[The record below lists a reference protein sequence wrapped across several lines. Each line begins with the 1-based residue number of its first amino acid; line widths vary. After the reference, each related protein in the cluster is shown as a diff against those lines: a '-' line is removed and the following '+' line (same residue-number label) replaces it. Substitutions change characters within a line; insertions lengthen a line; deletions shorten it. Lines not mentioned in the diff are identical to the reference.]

1 MSPRPVG
8 QQYRSHSNEWQNQ
21 SLARRAVVFNKEIEM
36 EINQQ
41 KTVKVNAKTL
51 RIHCKVSDRFTYA
64 IDDAQ
69 GDEIYSQDD
78 GYVPDFMPG
87 DHYGDYVILDIDLD
101 TGVVTNWKK
110 PTAAQIEAAIN
121 PQDD

>member
-1 MSPRPVG
+1 
-8 QQYRSHSNEWQNQ
+8 
-21 SLARRAVVFNKEIEM
+21 M

-51 RIHCKVSDRFTYA
+51 RIRCKVSDRFAYS

-69 GDEIYSQDD
+69 GEEIHCQED

-87 DHYGDYVILDIDLD
+87 NHYGDYVILDIDLD
-101 TGVVTNWKK
+101 TGMVTNWKK
-110 PTAAQIEAAIN
+110 PTAAQIEAAIK

>member
-1 MSPRPVG
+1 
-8 QQYRSHSNEWQNQ
+8 
-21 SLARRAVVFNKEIEM
+21 M

-51 RIHCKVSDRFTYA
+51 RIHCKVSDRFTFA

-69 GDEIYSQDD
+69 GDEIYSQED
-78 GYVPDFMPG
+78 GYVPEFMPG
-87 DHYGDYVILDIDLD
+87 KHYGDYVILDIDLD
-101 TGVVTNWKK
+101 TGMVTNWMK
-110 PTAAQIEAAIN
+110 PTAAQIEAAIK

>member
-1 MSPRPVG
+1 
-8 QQYRSHSNEWQNQ
+8 
-21 SLARRAVVFNKEIEM
+21 M

-51 RIHCKVSDRFTYA
+51 RIQCKVSDRFTYR

-69 GDEIYSQDD
+69 GEEIHCQED

-87 DHYGDYVILDIDLD
+87 EHYGDYVILDIYLD
-101 TGVVTNWKK
+101 TGMVTNWIK
-110 PTAAQIEAAIN
+110 PTAAQIEAAIS
-121 PQDD
+121 PEDD

>member
-1 MSPRPVG
+1 
-8 QQYRSHSNEWQNQ
+8 
-21 SLARRAVVFNKEIEM
+21 M

-64 IDDAQ
+64 IDDEQ
-69 GDEIYSQDD
+69 GEEIHCQDD

-87 DHYGDYVILDIDLD
+87 EHYGDYVILDIDLD
-101 TGVVTNWKK
+101 TGVVTNWFQSA
-110 PTAAQIEAAIN
+110 PASAGGRCV
-121 PQDD
+121 PFLRFLR

>member
-1 MSPRPVG
+1 
-8 QQYRSHSNEWQNQ
+8 
-21 SLARRAVVFNKEIEM
+21 M

-41 KTVKVNAKTL
+41 KTVNVNAKTL
-51 RIHCKVSDRFTYA
+51 RIYCNVSDRFTYA

-87 DHYGDYVILDIDLD
+87 NHFGDYVILDIDLD
-101 TGVVTNWKK
+101 TGMVTNWKQ
-110 PTAAQIEAAIN
+110 PTAAQIEAAIE
-121 PQDD
+121 PKDD

>member
-1 MSPRPVG
+1 
-8 QQYRSHSNEWQNQ
+8 
-21 SLARRAVVFNKEIEM
+21 M

-64 IDDAQ
+64 IYNENAE
-69 GDEIYSQDD
+69 EIHCQDD

-87 DHYGDYVILDIDLD
+87 EHYGDYVILDIDLD

-110 PTAAQIEAAIN
+110 PTAAQIEAAIK
-121 PQDD
+121 PKDE

>member
-1 MSPRPVG
+1 MS
-8 QQYRSHSNEWQNQ
+8 
-21 SLARRAVVFNKEIEM
+21 RRRKEMTALGDRGKPHASVTEGAWVFKENSM

-51 RIHCKVSDRFTYA
+51 RIHCKVSDRFTYS

-69 GDEIYSQDD
+69 GEEIHCQED

-87 DHYGDYVILDIDLD
+87 YHYGDYVILDIDLD

-110 PTAAQIEAAIN
+110 PTAAQIEAAIK
-121 PQDD
+121 PQND

>member
-1 MSPRPVG
+1 
-8 QQYRSHSNEWQNQ
+8 
-21 SLARRAVVFNKEIEM
+21 M

-51 RIHCKVSDRFTYA
+51 RIHCKVSDRFQFS
-64 IDDAQ
+64 INDEQ
-69 GDEIYSQDD
+69 GEEIHCQDD

-87 DHYGDYVILDIDLD
+87 EHYGDYVILDIDLD

-110 PTAAQIEAAIN
+110 PTAAQIEAAIK
-121 PQDD
+121 PEDE

>member
-1 MSPRPVG
+1 
-8 QQYRSHSNEWQNQ
+8 
-21 SLARRAVVFNKEIEM
+21 M

-69 GDEIYSQDD
+69 GDEIYNQDD
-78 GYVPDFMPG
+78 SRRAFP
-87 DHYGDYVILDIDLD
+87 
-101 TGVVTNWKK
+101 
-110 PTAAQIEAAIN
+110 A
-121 PQDD
+121 

>member
-1 MSPRPVG
+1 
-8 QQYRSHSNEWQNQ
+8 
-21 SLARRAVVFNKEIEM
+21 M

-51 RIHCKVSDRFTYA
+51 RIHCRVSDRFTYA
-64 IDDAQ
+64 IEDAQ
-69 GDEIYSQDD
+69 GDDIYSQDD

-101 TGVVTNWKK
+101 TGVVTNWMQ
-110 PTAAQIEAAIN
+110 PTAAQIEAAIR
-121 PQDD
+121 PKDE

>member
-1 MSPRPVG
+1 
-8 QQYRSHSNEWQNQ
+8 
-21 SLARRAVVFNKEIEM
+21 M

-69 GDEIYSQDD
+69 GDEIYNQDD

-87 DHYGDYVILDIDLD
+87 KHFGDYVILDIDLD
-101 TGVVTNWKK
+101 TGMVTNWMQ
-110 PTAAQIEAAIN
+110 PTAAQIEAAIR
-121 PQDD
+121 PKDD

>member
-1 MSPRPVG
+1 
-8 QQYRSHSNEWQNQ
+8 
-21 SLARRAVVFNKEIEM
+21 M

-64 IDDAQ
+64 IEDAQ

-87 DHYGDYVILDIDLD
+87 DHYGDYVILGIDLD
-101 TGVVTNWKK
+101 TGVVTNWKQ
-110 PTAAQIEAAIN
+110 PTAAQIEAAIS
-121 PQDD
+121 PEDD

>member
-1 MSPRPVG
+1 
-8 QQYRSHSNEWQNQ
+8 
-21 SLARRAVVFNKEIEM
+21 M

-51 RIHCKVSDRFTYA
+51 RIRCKVPARFTYA
-64 IDDAQ
+64 INDEQ
-69 GDEIYSQDD
+69 GEEIHFQED

-87 DHYGDYVILDIDLD
+87 EHYGDYVILDIDLD

-110 PTAAQIEAAIN
+110 PTAAQIEAAIK
-121 PQDD
+121 PEDE

>member
-1 MSPRPVG
+1 
-8 QQYRSHSNEWQNQ
+8 
-21 SLARRAVVFNKEIEM
+21 M
-36 EINQQ
+36 EIYKQ

-51 RIHCKVSDRFTYA
+51 RINCKVSNRFTYS

-69 GDEIYSQDD
+69 GEEIHSQED

-87 DHYGDYVILDIDLD
+87 EHYGDYVILDIDLD

-110 PTAAQIEAAIN
+110 PTAAQIEAAIK
-121 PQDD
+121 PGDE

>member
-1 MSPRPVG
+1 
-8 QQYRSHSNEWQNQ
+8 
-21 SLARRAVVFNKEIEM
+21 M

-51 RIHCKVSDRFTYA
+51 RIRCKVSDRFAYA
-64 IDDAQ
+64 IDDEQ
-69 GDEIYSQDD
+69 GEEIHCQDD

-87 DHYGDYVILDIDLD
+87 EHYGDYVILDIDLD

-110 PTAAQIEAAIN
+110 PTAAQIEAAIK
-121 PQDD
+121 PEDE

>member
-1 MSPRPVG
+1 
-8 QQYRSHSNEWQNQ
+8 
-21 SLARRAVVFNKEIEM
+21 M

-87 DHYGDYVILDIDLD
+87 NHFGDYVILEIDLD
-101 TGVVTNWKK
+101 TGVVTNWKQ
-110 PTAAQIEAAIN
+110 PTAAQIEAAIR
-121 PQDD
+121 PEDD